1 MNRRVLSLAHA
12 ARFMHRAELLW
23 LLHCADLR
31 GDIDRADA
39 YRIALARQEGGDDGV
54 VQSR

>member
-23 LLHCADLR
+23 LIHRSDER
-31 GDIDRADA
+31 GDTDNADA
-39 YRIALARQEGGDDGV
+39 YRIALARQEGGNDGV